1 MRNIGDHVRSHLFFG
16 HVRAASSGH
25 DPQEEIIVG
34 IQNCH
39 PFKYGPFTFM
49 HNGGIPSFSK
59 IRLSLLNIL
68 SDRSCNMIKGSTDT
82 EHMFALFVDF
92 MPPGSSSVD
101 DMVAALNQTIS
112 TIVSMCA
119 MAEIEKPCSLNL
131 SVTNGTDIIATRFRN
146 GPENPPSLYFI
157 YGSRFTCRDDGH
169 FCSVNVRENNSD
181 TDKVGR
187 RASSVVISSAPLSR
201 VSHHVTSTTHLLRR
215 ENILSKSALPQ
226 KPSLDNVDEEI
237 DLSVPEEDIK
247 DEPEHSAGAWTL
259 IPKDFMLICK
269 GDPADPFNVSSIS
282 LQPVQLC
289 NPFQCPKTMALFHR
303 RTKEKLL
310 IFQSLGTGGSQYK
323 ASPQLR
329 SKL

>member
-1 MRNIGDHVRSHLFFG
+1 
-16 HVRAASSGH
+16 
-25 DPQEEIIVG
+25 
-34 IQNCH
+34 
-39 PFKYGPFTFM
+39 M
-49 HNGGIPSFSK
+49 HNGGIPFFSK

-82 EHMFALFVDF
+82 EHMFALFIDF

-101 DMVAALNQTIS
+101 DMIVALNQTIS

-131 SVTNGTDIIATRFRN
+131 TVTNGTDIIATRFRN

-157 YGSRFTCRDDGH
+157 YGSRFNCRDDGH
-169 FCSVNVRENNSD
+169 FCSVNVRGDKGSD
-181 TDKVGR
+181 MDRVGR

-201 VSHHVTSTTHLLRR
+201 VSHHVTSTAHLVRR
-215 ENILSKSALPQ
+215 ENILSESPPIQ
-226 KPSLDNVDEEI
+226 KKPLLDGPDEEI
-237 DLSVPEEDIK
+237 DLSVPEEDIT
-247 DEPEHSAGAWTL
+247 DEPEQSAGAWTL

-269 GDPADPFNVSSIS
+269 GDPTDPFNVASIS

-289 NPFQCPKTMALFHR
+289 NPFQCPKTMATFCR

-310 IFQSLGTGGSQYK
+310 VCNVLGTGGRRYSR
-323 ASPQLR
+323 AALQLR